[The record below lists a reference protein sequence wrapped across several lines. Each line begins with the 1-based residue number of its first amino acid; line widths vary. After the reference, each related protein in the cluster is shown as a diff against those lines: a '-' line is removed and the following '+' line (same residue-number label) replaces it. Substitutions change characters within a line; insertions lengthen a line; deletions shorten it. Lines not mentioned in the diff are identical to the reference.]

1 LTAQRLKNAQ
11 PTSCFSRFADNF
23 EAFDNAFAS
32 CAVRMTAFRLL
43 SMKDKLPKGW
53 YSRGY
58 LPHYDP
64 GSTAQFITC
73 RLFDSLPQKILERF
87 RAGLDAKKVED
98 MERETMVLIEKFL
111 DSGYGECFLKE
122 RKIAEIVRSSLQT
135 FDGERYRL
143 IAWVV
148 MPNHVHLLLKPLN
161 GWELSKILQ
170 SFKSFTAQKSNK
182 LLNRNE
188 KFWMREYFDRRIRDY
203 AHFEKTLRY
212 IENNPVKAGFCEN
225 PGDWEFSSAFA
236 GTPSS

>member
-1 LTAQRLKNAQ
+1 MNQEY
-11 PTSCFSRFADNF
+11 S
-23 EAFDNAFAS
+23 
-32 CAVRMTAFRLL
+32 
-43 SMKDKLPKGW
+43 KGW

-64 GSTAQFITC
+64 GSATQFLTC

-87 RAGLDAKKVED
+87 RAELEEKKAED
-98 MERETMVLIEKFL
+98 IEREAMILIEKFL

-122 RKIAEIVRSSLQT
+122 RKIAEIVRNSLQT

-143 IAWVV
+143 FAWVI

-161 GWELSKILQ
+161 GWELYKILQ

-182 LLNRNE
+182 LLDRNG

-203 AHFEKTLRY
+203 EHFEKTLRY
-212 IENNPVKAGFCEN
+212 IENNPVKAGFCETPDN
-225 PGDWEFSSAFA
+225 WEFGSAYK